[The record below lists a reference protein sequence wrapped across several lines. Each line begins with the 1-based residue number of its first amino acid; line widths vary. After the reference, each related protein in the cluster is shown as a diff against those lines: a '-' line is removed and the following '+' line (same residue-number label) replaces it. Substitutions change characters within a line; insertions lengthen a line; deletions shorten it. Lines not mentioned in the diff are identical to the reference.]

1 MKTKDLN
8 LGKEKDMSKS
18 IIVISVVMAVLITA
32 CGDLDVTRKDAVVS
46 FGIVSE
52 AAPIEEYEANR
63 WKLTAPDGNAWFFFD
78 NMGIGMAVDA
88 APFIDAGLN
97 LSMLDN
103 VGEHNL
109 NPGKESIYFSTPSI
123 DMLNQNVKETA
134 LEQFEANIGSLRK
147 YLGFH
152 AAGDHHAIEFGNGDS
167 FEWARDMTTN
177 QTNDTPQ
184 DKDIV
189 FALNPQPLID
199 AGVDVEN
206 IEGWS
211 YVTLQMMG
219 ESIPKLVKAF
229 DLG

>member
-1 MKTKDLN
+1 
-8 LGKEKDMSKS
+8 
-18 IIVISVVMAVLITA
+18 
-32 CGDLDVTRKDAVVS
+32 
-46 FGIVSE
+46 
-52 AAPIEEYEANR
+52 
-63 WKLTAPDGNAWFFFD
+63 
-78 NMGIGMAVDA
+78 
-88 APFIDAGLN
+88 
-97 LSMLDN
+97 
-103 VGEHNL
+103 
-109 NPGKESIYFSTPSI
+109 
-123 DMLNQNVKETA
+123 
-134 LEQFEANIGSLRK
+134 
-147 YLGFH
+147 
-152 AAGDHHAIEFGNGDS
+152 IEFGNGDS